1 LLNVNHSNGS
11 SESPRS
17 PRVLAEALPD
27 GWRSEWSEKHKTVYF
42 YHVKTGRSQWER
54 PVVDA
59 SHEPDSPPPPKV
71 RVNNPTVV
79 AAVSTSRRH
88 RDAAS
93 SLAVAP
99 VERQRRRRSRREESA
114 TAVASTTTASSS
126 SVMSATVVVDAA
138 PATSG
143 HELLTRSSSDRSV
156 RSSVADDV
164 SSAPRDSFRI
174 DSDDDENLQLQ
185 SQKQHLQ
192 QQRQAPSVSAAALD
206 FHSQNATEDS
216 AALRALRAADD
227 AFAREQ
233 TVVRQQQQQQRV
245 TSPVH
250 DKSLI
255 ARLPGPAV
263 TAAPSVTPHHPKVT
277 FADDDKTWELTKVNR
292 KVSTLAAERDRVM
305 SRLLLAQEGYNDV
318 DESIDLLQ
326 TKLTKLNDELAELQ
340 QRTAQLTVMRDR
352 TSGSEVGADN
362 AAGGAGGANAMSGAG
377 ANAAASGSG
386 AGSGAG
392 TSAKS
397 QRNMSFHMQRLNAR
411 LFGRTH
417 SHGQLLRSSLGTA
430 RVQGASNDNNLASAV
445 TSAASSSESVDFD
458 ESESSGGGVVV
469 VESNT
474 AARGAASGSTPSLR
488 MRRLDPERLKRDL
501 GPLDP
506 RLEIYSSAGPNALVR
521 NRSNSAASA
530 DGDAQQLWWR
540 FDHEEAERA
549 RRRAEQFERVLSFVK
564 PRRNLVLR
572 LSAISRLKKLGDEP
586 SATIYEGV
594 WGEVRVIVRRLKSP
608 TLAERGFLAEV
619 RSLQRVQHAGV
630 QMCLG
635 VSLNPLCVVAEFMP
649 YSLYDVLHRQRVAI
663 DMPVVVSIGRQLA
676 EALKHLHSVG
686 IVHRDLNSFNV
697 LCDDNRQIKI
707 GGFRFASTTQQ
718 DDNNSGGGG
727 GARSESPGTP
737 FGVPVEHRR
746 WQAPELT
753 RGSHVDEKAD
763 VWSFGMVMW
772 EMVSQEVPFA
782 HLAPEAV
789 AIKVAFEGMRPTPP
803 EHCPTLLRELIRLTC
818 EADIESRV
826 SVSGALALFDHIEG
840 RLFFGTSGEASPVR
854 SPARH
859 RHADAAL
866 DASGAATTSGGV
878 SAVAPAG
885 AEVSELSPNSRRR
898 TMELIGANSRQFWS
912 LKSEQEAES
921 RLKRQARYDQIIH
934 FLNDRNL
941 MIDYNELRFGERL
954 GEGSFS
960 VVYKAWFNGFPV
972 AVKKLK
978 NTSISHRF
986 FLREVSM
993 LWRARHRSV
1002 VLFMGAT
1009 AQPPCIVTVYM
1020 AGGSLYDALHVRR
1033 VRIDTQLALSMACD
1047 LADAMRHLHAL
1058 NVLHRD
1064 FTSRNVLLDDA
1075 HNAYVADF
1083 GLSREATAS
1092 GDGMTIAGVCN
1103 PRWRPPELTRGSGKY
1118 SAKVDVY
1125 SFALVMFE
1133 LFAMQV
1139 PFGDLDGVTAAAKAA
1154 YENLRPV
1161 LPLHLPAA
1169 LRSLI
1174 AMCWSE
1180 LPASRPDFVHI
1191 CRALAQID
1199 SAMKKAV

>member
-1 LLNVNHSNGS
+1 
-11 SESPRS
+11 
-17 PRVLAEALPD
+17 
-27 GWRSEWSEKHKTVYF
+27 
-42 YHVKTGRSQWER
+42 
-54 PVVDA
+54 
-59 SHEPDSPPPPKV
+59 
-71 RVNNPTVV
+71 
-79 AAVSTSRRH
+79 
-88 RDAAS
+88 
-93 SLAVAP
+93 
-99 VERQRRRRSRREESA
+99 
-114 TAVASTTTASSS
+114 
-126 SVMSATVVVDAA
+126 
-138 PATSG
+138 
-143 HELLTRSSSDRSV
+143 
-156 RSSVADDV
+156 
-164 SSAPRDSFRI
+164 
-174 DSDDDENLQLQ
+174 
-185 SQKQHLQ
+185 
-192 QQRQAPSVSAAALD
+192 
-206 FHSQNATEDS
+206 
-216 AALRALRAADD
+216 
-227 AFAREQ
+227 
-233 TVVRQQQQQQRV
+233 
-245 TSPVH
+245 
-250 DKSLI
+250 
-255 ARLPGPAV
+255 
-263 TAAPSVTPHHPKVT
+263 
-277 FADDDKTWELTKVNR
+277 
-292 KVSTLAAERDRVM
+292 
-305 SRLLLAQEGYNDV
+305 
-318 DESIDLLQ
+318 
-326 TKLTKLNDELAELQ
+326 
-340 QRTAQLTVMRDR
+340 
-352 TSGSEVGADN
+352 
-362 AAGGAGGANAMSGAG
+362 
-377 ANAAASGSG
+377 
-386 AGSGAG
+386 
-392 TSAKS
+392 
-397 QRNMSFHMQRLNAR
+397 
-411 LFGRTH
+411 
-417 SHGQLLRSSLGTA
+417 
-430 RVQGASNDNNLASAV
+430 
-445 TSAASSSESVDFD
+445 
-458 ESESSGGGVVV
+458 
-469 VESNT
+469 
-474 AARGAASGSTPSLR
+474 
-488 MRRLDPERLKRDL
+488 
-501 GPLDP
+501 
-506 RLEIYSSAGPNALVR
+506 VR

-586 SATIYEGV
+586 SATMYEGV
-594 WGEVRVIVRRLKSP
+594 WGEVRVHGAAAQVADAGRARLSGRGALAAARAARRRADVSRRLAQP
-608 TLAERGFLAEV
+608 AV
-619 RSLQRVQHAGV
+619 R
-630 QMCLG
+630 
-635 VSLNPLCVVAEFMP
+635 VAEFMP

-697 LCDDNRQIKI
+697 LCDDNRTIKI
-707 GGFRFASTTQQ
+707 GGFRFASTTTAGRQQ
-718 DDNNSGGGG
+718 RRQRWQRRV
-727 GARSESPGTP
+727 AGTAP
-737 FGVPVEHRR
+737 FVVPVEHRR

-763 VWSFGMVMW
+763 VWSFGVVMC

-803 EHCPTLLRELIRLTC
+803 DHCPTLLRELIRLTC
-818 EADIESRV
+818 DADVESRV

-859 RHADAAL
+859 RHAEATTATATAAAVDAA
-866 DASGAATTSGGV
+866 GAAVAGGA
-878 SAVAPAG
+878 SAAAPAVAGGDA
-885 AEVSELSPNSRRR
+885 SELSPNSRRR

-1033 VRIDTQLALSMACD
+1033 VRIDMQLALSMACD

-1103 PRWRPPELTRGSGKY
+1103 PRWRPPELTRGSRQVLGE
-1118 SAKVDVY
+1118 SGRVQLRARDV
-1125 SFALVMFE
+1125 
-1133 LFAMQV
+1133 
-1139 PFGDLDGVTAAAKAA
+1139 
-1154 YENLRPV
+1154 
-1161 LPLHLPAA
+1161 
-1169 LRSLI
+1169 
-1174 AMCWSE
+1174 
-1180 LPASRPDFVHI
+1180 
-1191 CRALAQID
+1191 
-1199 SAMKKAV
+1199 

>member
-1 LLNVNHSNGS
+1 LVLNFFAGEDDGKEDLQQQESPRQQDHRHLAIPSSSPSTSPSSSSTSSRTSAVAAGARRRPVSAHESDAHTLTATSNSNASHVATGHSNGS

-17 PRVLAEALPD
+17 PRVVAESLPD
-27 GWRSEWSEKHKTVYF
+27 GWRSEWSEKHKTIYF

-59 SHEPDSPPPPKV
+59 SHEPDSPPPLPPSSKL
-71 RVNNPTVV
+71 RASKP
-79 AAVSTSRRH
+79 AAIATASTSTSRRH

-93 SLAVAP
+93 SLAIAP
-99 VERQRRRRSRREESA
+99 VSSGDRQRRRRSRREESSS
-114 TAVASTTTASSS
+114 VASSS
-126 SVMSATVVVDAA
+126 SVSTTVVASVV
-138 PATSG
+138 PATTG

-156 RSSVADDV
+156 RSTVSHDDV
-164 SSAPRDSFRI
+164 ASSAPRDSFRI
-174 DSDDDENLQLQ
+174 DSDDDEHLQQL
-185 SQKQHLQ
+185 HTQ
-192 QQRQAPSVSAAALD
+192 QQRQAPSASAAALD

-233 TVVRQQQQQQRV
+233 TVVKQQQQQQQQQRV

-255 ARLPGPAV
+255 ARLPASAV
-263 TAAPSVTPHHPKVT
+263 SAAPSATPHHPKVT

-292 KVSTLAAERDRVM
+292 KVSTLAAERERVM

-352 TSGSEVGADN
+352 GGEAGADN
-362 AAGGAGGANAMSGAG
+362 AAASGDAKSGAG
-377 ANAAASGSG
+377 ASAAANGSG
-386 AGSGAG
+386 ASSGAG
-392 TSAKS
+392 TPSKA
-397 QRNMSFHMQRLNAR
+397 QRNASFHVQRLNSR

-430 RVQGASNDNNLASAV
+430 RVQSASSGNNLASAD

-458 ESESSGGGVVV
+458 ESEGGAAGGGALAAESHGGGGGGV
-469 VESNT
+469 S
-474 AARGAASGSTPSLR
+474 GAAAGAAAATSGGATPSMR

-594 WGEVRVIVRRLKSP
+594 WGEVRVLVRRLKSP

-635 VSLNPLCVVAEFMP
+635 VSLNPLCVIAEFMP

-707 GGFRFASTTQQ
+707 GGFRFASTTQL
-718 DDNNSGGGG
+718 DDSNGGGG
-727 GARSESPGTP
+727 GRSESPGAP
-737 FGVPVEHRR
+737 FVVPIEHRR

-763 VWSFGMVMW
+763 VWSFGVVMW
-772 EMVSQEVPFA
+772 EMVSQEVPFS
-782 HLAPEAV
+782 HLAPEGGGDQGGVRGHASDAARPLSDAV
-789 AIKVAFEGMRPTPP
+789 AR
-803 EHCPTLLRELIRLTC
+803 
-818 EADIESRV
+818 AD
-826 SVSGALALFDHIEG
+826 
-840 RLFFGTSGEASPVR
+840 SP
-854 SPARH
+854 
-859 RHADAAL
+859 
-866 DASGAATTSGGV
+866 
-878 SAVAPAG
+878 
-885 AEVSELSPNSRRR
+885 
-898 TMELIGANSRQFWS
+898 
-912 LKSEQEAES
+912 
-921 RLKRQARYDQIIH
+921 
-934 FLNDRNL
+934 
-941 MIDYNELRFGERL
+941 
-954 GEGSFS
+954 
-960 VVYKAWFNGFPV
+960 
-972 AVKKLK
+972 
-978 NTSISHRF
+978 
-986 FLREVSM
+986 
-993 LWRARHRSV
+993 
-1002 VLFMGAT
+1002 
-1009 AQPPCIVTVYM
+1009 
-1020 AGGSLYDALHVRR
+1020 HVRR
-1033 VRIDTQLALSMACD
+1033 RC
-1047 LADAMRHLHAL
+1047 R
-1058 NVLHRD
+1058 
-1064 FTSRNVLLDDA
+1064 
-1075 HNAYVADF
+1075 VAR
-1083 GLSREATAS
+1083 L
-1092 GDGMTIAGVCN
+1092 GVG
-1103 PRWRPPELTRGSGKY
+1103 R
-1118 SAKVDVY
+1118 A
-1125 SFALVMFE
+1125 
-1133 LFAMQV
+1133 
-1139 PFGDLDGVTAAAKAA
+1139 
-1154 YENLRPV
+1154 
-1161 LPLHLPAA
+1161 
-1169 LRSLI
+1169 
-1174 AMCWSE
+1174 
-1180 LPASRPDFVHI
+1180 
-1191 CRALAQID
+1191 RAL
-1199 SAMKKAV
+1199 

>member
-1 LLNVNHSNGS
+1 M
-11 SESPRS
+11 RS
-17 PRVLAEALPD
+17 
-27 GWRSEWSEKHKTVYF
+27 TVS
-42 YHVKTGRSQWER
+42 H
-54 PVVDA
+54 DDNA
-59 SHEPDSPPPPKV
+59 SI
-71 RVNNPTVV
+71 
-79 AAVSTSRRH
+79 
-88 RDAAS
+88 
-93 SLAVAP
+93 
-99 VERQRRRRSRREESA
+99 
-114 TAVASTTTASSS
+114 
-126 SVMSATVVVDAA
+126 
-138 PATSG
+138 
-143 HELLTRSSSDRSV
+143 
-156 RSSVADDV
+156 
-164 SSAPRDSFRI
+164 APRDSFHI
-174 DSDDDENLQLQ
+174 DSDDDEQVP
-185 SQKQHLQ
+185 HQ
-192 QQRQAPSVSAAALD
+192 QQQQNLTPAAPSASAAALD

-216 AALRALRAADD
+216 AALKALRAADD

-233 TVVRQQQQQQRV
+233 TVVQQKQQEQRQRPAQ
-245 TSPVH
+245 
-250 DKSLI
+250 SLV
-255 ARLPGPAV
+255 ASLPNNAAAASSGGAV
-263 TAAPSVTPHHPKVT
+263 TTHHHPKVT

-318 DESIDLLQ
+318 DESMDLLQ
-326 TKLTKLNDELAELQ
+326 TKLSKLNDELAELQ

-352 TSGSEVGADN
+352 TGGATDGG
-362 AAGGAGGANAMSGAG
+362 AVAGGAANSGGVGAG
-377 ANAAASGSG
+377 ASGFDSSSNSG
-386 AGSGAG
+386 ATAG
-392 TSAKS
+392 TPSKAP
-397 QRNMSFHMQRLNAR
+397 RNASFHMQRLNAR

-417 SHGQLLRSSLGTA
+417 SHGQLLRSSLGSA
-430 RVQGASNDNNLASAV
+430 RVQSASSSNTLASAD

-458 ESESSGGGVVV
+458 ESESGSVAGGSSVA
-469 VESNT
+469 ES
-474 AARGAASGSTPSLR
+474 AAGTPALR

-506 RLEIYSSAGPNALVR
+506 RLEIYSSPGPNALVR

-530 DGDAQQLWWR
+530 AGDAQQLWWR

-572 LSAISRLKKLGDEP
+572 LSAISRLKKLGDDP
-586 SATIYEGV
+586 GATIYEGV

-608 TLAERGFLAEV
+608 MLAERGFLAEV

-663 DMPVVVSIGRQLA
+663 DMPVVVSIGRQLV

-697 LCDDNRQIKI
+697 LCDENRTIKI
-707 GGFRFASTTQQ
+707 GGFRFSST
-718 DDNNSGGGG
+718 DDGTG
-727 GARSESPGTP
+727 GAGGVGSSGESPTAP
-737 FGVPVEHRR
+737 FVVPVEHRR

-763 VWSFGMVMW
+763 VWSFGMVML

-818 EADIESRV
+818 DADVESRV

-859 RHADAAL
+859 RHADAV
-866 DASGAATTSGGV
+866 DSSGAAASASSTS
-878 SAVAPAG
+878 AAPAADVVG
-885 AEVSELSPNSRRR
+885 EMSPNSRRR

-921 RLKRQARYDQIIH
+921 RMKRQARYDQIIY

-960 VVYKAWFNGFPV
+960 VVYKAWFKGFPV

-1033 VRIDTQLALSMACD
+1033 VRIDMQLALSMACD

-1125 SFALVMFE
+1125 SFSLVMFE

-1161 LPLHLPAA
+1161 LPLQLPAA
-1169 LRSLI
+1169 LRDLI

-1180 LPASRPDFVHI
+1180 QPASRPDFVHI

-1199 SAMKKAV
+1199 AAMKKAV